1 MHVGRDQSATETAL
15 LGPAPCAMGPRLP
28 GPSRLFVNTH
38 LASQPDDH
46 AAGSLGRSGTAAAT
60 RNAPFP
66 ARAASA
72 RRHISRRKRRGNTQ
86 TPPRALALPTSSRCA
101 FSGSACALLSGGRHA
116 APWLLRVRSSEGRT
130 HRSPRTRAVD
140 LACAPCLG
148 GRASAGA
155 GALPPAPPS
164 WTTQARAPCRQTFP
178 ARALRAGPRRAA
190 TAGRR

>member
-1 MHVGRDQSATETAL
+1 
-15 LGPAPCAMGPRLP
+15 MGPRLR

-38 LASQPDDH
+38 LSSQPDDH
-46 AAGSLGRSGTAAAT
+46 AVGIIGTLRHRRCHPKRT
-60 RNAPFP
+60 FP

-72 RRHISRRKRRGNTQ
+72 RRHISRRKRRGDTQ

-116 APWLLRVRSSEGRT
+116 TPWLLRVRSEGRT